1 MSENHANHSEID
13 ACNQRHLE
21 SLKGFFRAS
30 TEACEQ
36 ASDISSASPLG
47 ASEIHALLDLIEG
60 DPSGWMCIFLARFG
74 DNDSTPDNKRIDAL
88 EAIQRAADE
97 IKGTLDKMTTLA
109 DEIRRV
115 DPDITPTPV
124 ANPTP
129 AGDEAE
135 RIANW
140 DIPPSPGD

>member
-13 ACNQRHLE
+13 ACNQGHLE
-21 SLKGFFRAS
+21 SLKGWFRAS
-30 TEACEQ
+30 AEACEQ
-36 ASDISSASPLG
+36 AIDISSTTPQG

-60 DPSGWMCIFLARFG
+60 DPPVWMCIFLARFG
-74 DNDSTPDNKRIDAL
+74 DNDSTPGNEAL

-115 DPDITPTPV
+115 DPDITPTP
-124 ANPTP
+124 ADDSTP